1 MTYSPIEQRT
11 KELYIEQHKAYFRD
25 RSIFDRFYR
34 VAMEPSSYG
43 VGAEFFRG
51 KTIIDVGCGNT
62 AYFQKAMVDL
72 GAAHITCVDID
83 DDWMPEL
90 TAALDELGV
99 PRDKY
104 SCVPG
109 TATALPFPDASF
121 DVVTSNGVW
130 MVLESVELA
139 DQAFREH
146 ARVTKPGGSLYTYFG
161 TSQGIMDRF
170 LLPAWRQAYQEVPEF
185 RAIIDGLTPERM
197 QEYGARYLQTLAAH
211 DPTVDMAAVGSLLSL
226 FTLDTA
232 TFIQNALQPPTAL
245 GPQLTEEWARA
256 HYEAL
261 GFTNVRRVGQRYW
274 QRNDIRKLVAPL
286 HFDHEHPI
294 GRVIYGS
301 GHVKMM
307 GEKLA

>member
-1 MTYSPIEQRT
+1 MPYSPVEERARQV
-11 KELYIEQHKAYFRD
+11 YVEQHKAYLRD
-25 RSIFDRFYR
+25 RSIFDRFYN
-34 VAMEPSSYG
+34 VAVEPSSYG
-43 VGAEFFRG
+43 VGPEFFRG
-51 KTIIDVGCGNT
+51 KTIVDVGSGNT

-72 GAAHITCVDID
+72 GAAHITCLDIGE
-83 DDWMPEL
+83 DWIPEL
-90 TAALDELGV
+90 TAALDAVGV

-121 DVVTSNGVW
+121 DVVASNGVW
-130 MVLESVELA
+130 MHMGSVELA

-146 ARVTKPGGSLYTYFG
+146 ARVTKSGGSLYAYVGSTQ
-161 TSQGIMDRF
+161 SIMDRY

-197 QEYGARYLQTLAAH
+197 KNYGARYLQTLAAH
-211 DPTVDMAAVGSLLSL
+211 DPTVDIAAVGSLLSL
-226 FTLDTA
+226 FTLDTV
-232 TFIQNALQPPTAL
+232 TFFQNALQAPTQL
-245 GPQLTEEWARA
+245 GPQLSEAWART

-261 GFTNVRRVGQRYW
+261 GFTNVRRVGDRYW
-274 QRNDIRKLVAPL
+274 RRNDIRKFAAPL

-294 GRVIYGS
+294 GRVIYGD